1 MSEDEVQ
8 ERLAEERE
16 LLAYAQ
22 VWDDE
27 KPWPAPRRDPAR
39 EPSHPWARIGIDE
52 K

>member
-1 MSEDEVQ
+1 MSEDEAQ
-8 ERLAEERE
+8 EKLAEEDEAR
-16 LLAYAQ
+16 

-27 KPWPAPRRDPAR
+27 KPWPEPRRDPAR